1 MSKGIFVT
9 ATGTD
14 IGKTYISGLILKK
27 FRDSGYNAGYFK
39 AAISGAVK
47 ENGKFV
53 SSDAHYVN
61 EISGLNED
69 IDDMVSYIYESEVSP
84 HLAQKIEGNKININ
98 KIKSDYDNLQFKYD
112 YILTEGSGGIVCPI
126 RYDGKNKIMLEDIIK
141 LLDLNV
147 VVITHSSLGCIND
160 TVLTC
165 EYLKNRNIFIKGI
178 IMNNFDEENMLCIDN
193 KKMIEELTNCEV
205 VETINKNKK
214 ELSMDTKKLLKIFE

>member
-1 MSKGIFVT
+1 MT

-27 FRDSGYNAGYFK
+27 LRDSGYNAGYFK

-69 IDDMVSYIYESEVSP
+69 IDDMVSYMYESEVSP

-147 VVITHSSLGCIND
+147 VLITHSSLGCIND

-178 IMNNFDEENMLCIDN
+178 IMNNFYKENMLCIDN

-214 ELSMDTKKLLKIFE
+214 ELSLDTKKLLKIFE